1 MNIGTEKLQPA
12 LQKNFTT
19 RHECLVF
26 FLAPNGD
33 RTITCCKHLLLRS
46 QAQRRK
52 SVANELRKLDQLHVE
67 EKREINYMNKQPL
80 CKSNQLLEK
89 SH

>member
-1 MNIGTEKLQPA
+1 MNIGTERLQPA
-12 LQKNFTT
+12 LQNSTLRREF
-19 RHECLVF
+19 LVF

-33 RTITCCKHLLLRS
+33 RTITCCKHLLPRS

-52 SVANELRKLDQLHVE
+52 PVGNELRKLDQVQVE
-67 EKREINYMNKQPL
+67 KKREINYMNKQPL

-89 SH
+89 GR